1 MASNPVDLARAL
13 RMVDANLNRAAEGM
27 RVLED
32 IARLVL
38 NDGPTSARLK
48 TIRHRLVHTS
58 PTFQRALIQARDAS
72 GDVGRDNAVSGERKT
87 RDVQAV
93 LVANARRVQESM
105 RVLEELAKLDGIAGE
120 LDAAAIMKS
129 RFEIYAV
136 QQDMMAALTAVLTA
150 ALAQENAR
158 PNAEA
163 IKDKGR

>member
-1 MASNPVDLARAL
+1 
-13 RMVDANLNRAAEGM
+13 MVDANLNRAAEGM

-38 NDGPTSARLK
+38 NDGRTSARLK

-58 PTFQRALIQARDAS
+58 PAFQRALILARDAS
-72 GDVGRDNAVSGERKT
+72 GDVGRDNEVSGESKT
-87 RDVQAV
+87 KDMQAV
-93 LVANARRVQESM
+93 LVANSRRVQESM

-129 RFEIYAV
+129 RFEVYAV
-136 QQDMMAALTAVLTA
+136 QQDMMAVLTAVLTA
-150 ALAQENAR
+150 GFSQENAR

-163 IKDKGR
+163 TKDKGRQ